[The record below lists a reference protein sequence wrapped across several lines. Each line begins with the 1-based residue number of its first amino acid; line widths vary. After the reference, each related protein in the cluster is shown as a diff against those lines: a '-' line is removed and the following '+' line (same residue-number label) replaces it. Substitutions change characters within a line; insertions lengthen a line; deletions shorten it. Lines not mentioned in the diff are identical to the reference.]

1 MKETINFREVLSSLM
16 GAIVI
21 ILLLVNPAEGETATE
36 FLLGVILTKAPI
48 AVPYLIIRSNSSA
61 FSIHRSILVF

>member
-1 MKETINFREVLSSLM
+1 MKETINFREVLSILM

-48 AVPYLIIRSNSSA
+48 AVPYLIIRKWWREGRI
-61 FSIHRSILVF
+61 FH